1 MKKVFNKEYLL
12 ERIKDKDIK
21 IKDWIY
27 ECDGREVDAHN
38 QIGVWRIHDSWCD
51 FIDDNG
57 DKYRLIKLEN
67 EEL

>member
-1 MKKVFNKEYLL
+1 MKKVFNKEYFI
-12 ERIKDKDIK
+12 EKRKNNYTGS
-21 IKDWIY
+21 WVT
-27 ECDGREVDAHN
+27 ECDGKSVDEDN
-38 QIGVWRIHDSWCD
+38 KIDMYFIHDSWCD